1 MSLIQLIKLIC
12 EDLIPYYSTHSS
24 TKQVMTYRVAD
35 SKVKSDSKLLK
46 DSSFHQPI
54 TENLLVHYG
63 FTDNMIFN
71 LGDSTIYRID
81 ISSKSC
87 TCRWNM
93 AYGTC
98 KHIYK

>member
-1 MSLIQLIKLIC
+1 MIKLIY
-12 EDLIPYYSTHSS
+12 EELIPYYSTHSS
-24 TKQVMTYRVAD
+24 TKQMMTYWVAD

-54 TENLLVHYG
+54 TENLLLHYG
-63 FTDNMIFN
+63 FTDNMIFY
-71 LGDSTIYRID
+71 LGDSTIYRIN
-81 ISSKSC
+81 ISSQSC
-87 TCRWNM
+87 TCGWHM

>member
-24 TKQVMTYRVAD
+24 TKQVMNYRVAD

-54 TENLLVHYG
+54 TENLL
-63 FTDNMIFN
+63 F
-71 LGDSTIYRID
+71 
-81 ISSKSC
+81 SC

-93 AYGTC
+93 ADDTY
-98 KHIYK
+98 YK

>member
-24 TKQVMTYRVAD
+24 TKQVMTYRVA
-35 SKVKSDSKLLK
+35 DSKLLK